1 MRSEQGRSFMSL
13 AHTLRFIA
21 SHPLNAGRR
30 PQALMRFAR
39 WQIASRMFP
48 GHMVFEWINGA
59 KMIVRPGETGF
70 TQNIYCGLHEF
81 SEMAYVLHT
90 LTPDDFF
97 VDVGANVGSYTILAC
112 AARGA
117 KGYCFEPVPTTY
129 RRLLDNV
136 RLNDLTSR
144 VVSLNIGLSD
154 ADGDLLFTTGENCT
168 NHVLPAGK
176 PVVGAERVAVQALD
190 RVLENCSP
198 NMIKIDVEGFETQVI
213 KGALDTIAK
222 PSLHSIIM
230 ELNGSGSRY
239 GFDEGEIIKK
249 LDDYGFSPYSYHP
262 FMRELRPLAGKNNQ
276 SGNTLFIKDLDFVR
290 ERLANTPRVQVG
302 SFNL

>member
-1 MRSEQGRSFMSL
+1 MSL
-13 AHTLRFIA
+13 VHTLRFITN
-21 SHPLNAGRR
+21 HPLNAGRS

-39 WQIASRMFP
+39 WQIASRIFP
-48 GHMVFEWINGA
+48 GQMIFEWINGA
-59 KMIVRPGETGF
+59 RMIVRPGETGF

-81 SEMAYVLHT
+81 SDMAYVLHT
-90 LTPDDFF
+90 LTPEDFF
-97 VDVGANVGSYTILAC
+97 VDVGANVGSYTVLAC

-117 KGYCFEPVPTTY
+117 RGYCFEPVPATY

-154 ADGDLLFTTGENCT
+154 TNGDLLFTTGENCT

-176 PVVGAERVAVQALD
+176 PVVGAALIEVQTLD
-190 RVLENCSP
+190 RILEDCSP
-198 NMIKIDVEGFETQVI
+198 NMMKIDVEGYETQVV
-213 KGALDTIAK
+213 KGALNTIAK

-239 GFDEGEIIKK
+239 GFNEAEIIKS
-249 LDDYGFSPYSYHP
+249 LEDRGFAPYSYHP
-262 FMRELRPLAGKNNQ
+262 FIRELRPLAGKNNL

-290 ERLANTPRVQVG
+290 KRLANTPRVQVG